1 MAWKGAKGRS
11 AALEGRGRVW
21 EGRGRVAGGVWR
33 MRGRGSTEA
42 QKFAR
47 GVERM
52 EQRRSRVRGA
62 LMLCGNSVGPAWKLC
77 LCCVRAES
85 VLF

>member
-1 MAWKGAKGRS
+1 MS
-11 AALEGRGRVW
+11 
-21 EGRGRVAGGVWR
+21 
-33 MRGRGSTEA
+33 GRGSTEA